1 MKQLGIPY
9 QFTEA
14 PDELKNVHLDNIAI
28 VPASMLNEYISVKNR
43 FPSGSV
49 LILTPP
55 LSHMIHT
62 RNLQKVLTNVA
73 LYFQSRGRAVTTM
86 QASRLA
92 I

>member
-9 QFTEA
+9 QLTEA

-28 VPASMLNEYISVKNR
+28 VPASMLNEYTNVKKRIPN
-43 FPSGSV
+43 GSV
-49 LILTPP
+49 LILSPP
-55 LSHMIHT
+55 ISHIIYT

-73 LYFQSRGRAVTTM
+73 SYFRSRGRAVTTI

>member
-9 QFTEA
+9 QLTEP
-14 PDELKNVHLDNIAI
+14 PDELRNVHLDNIAI
-28 VPASMLNEYISVKNR
+28 VPASMLSEYISVKKR
-43 FPSGSV
+43 VPSGSV
-49 LILTPP
+49 LILTPQM
-55 LSHMIHT
+55 SHIIHT

-73 LYFQSRGRAVTTM
+73 SYFRARGRAVTTM